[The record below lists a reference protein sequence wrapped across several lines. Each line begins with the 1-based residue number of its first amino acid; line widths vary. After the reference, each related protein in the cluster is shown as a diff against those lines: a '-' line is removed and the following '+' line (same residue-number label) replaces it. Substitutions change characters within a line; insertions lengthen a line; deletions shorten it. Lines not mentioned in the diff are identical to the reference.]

1 MLAKQRMAM
10 SPLGPESQ
18 RALDSLRQAVAEAL
32 EHKRRLGQYAV
43 IWQDGRPVQ
52 VVPDKAEPAQA
63 LSQSE
68 PSA

>member
-1 MLAKQRMAM
+1 M
-10 SPLGPESQ
+10 SPLSPEDQ

-32 EHKRRLGQYAV
+32 ERKRLLGQYAV

-52 VVPDKAEPAQA
+52 VIPEEAEPASA

-68 PSA
+68 PGA

>member
-1 MLAKQRMAM
+1 M
-10 SPLGPESQ
+10 SPLSPETE

-32 EHKRRLGQYAV
+32 ERKRRLGQYAV

-52 VVPDKAEPAQA
+52 VIPEEAEPASA

-68 PSA
+68 PGA